1 MALSRMRR
9 NTDMKKW
16 FVIYIFLFLALFSAS
31 GEDNKEVTADVKTS
45 VSGYLIHGFLDTS
58 DNTLRDTA
66 TIPNAL
72 GKSGVDLYY
81 TIRTN
86 QRAGLIVYAS
96 ITPFEQQVAAEDKQT
111 SISIDSVMVDGKIV
125 TPVNGLQYISND
137 QSAFS
142 LGAGVTEENA
152 VQDNRYQLI
161 NFDSTYGQN
170 EYTYVIHITA
180 NQREVSEAPAGQ
192 YIASVTLSLMYKD

>member
-1 MALSRMRR
+1 
-9 NTDMKKW
+9 
-16 FVIYIFLFLALFSAS
+16 
-31 GEDNKEVTADVKTS
+31 
-45 VSGYLIHGFLDTS
+45 
-58 DNTLRDTA
+58 
-66 TIPNAL
+66 L

-125 TPVNGLQYISND
+125 TPVNGLQYISNG

-142 LGAGVTEENA
+142 LDAGVTEENA